1 MGSQSQAPPHSLPCP
16 SSQIVISLG
25 SAPLG
30 SEWPLKPAPSCP
42 STFQLVRVL
51 EESMF
56 MGRLRGWQEPDCLC
70 QEHWPWDWGVGPVQ
84 LV

>member
-1 MGSQSQAPPHSLPCP
+1 MGPDPKPRP

-25 SAPLG
+25 PAPLG

-42 STFQLVRVL
+42 STFQLVSVHGQAEGLARA
-51 EESMF
+51 
-56 MGRLRGWQEPDCLC
+56 RLPLSGALALGL
-70 QEHWPWDWGVGPVQ
+70 GVGPVQ